1 MSYNVKNYTE
11 QGGDVTHFGGKVVFE
26 EGSQVEGLPTP
37 TVPVASTQTLGG
49 VKIGSGLSITEEG
62 VLSAGTPSIPDAGL
76 ETKGLVKQGVAVANC
91 EGSYPSAQDFN
102 SLLISLRAAG
112 IIAVE
117 A

>member
-1 MSYNVKNYTE
+1 MSYNTKNYTE
-11 QGGDVTHFGGKVVFE
+11 QDGDVTHFGGKVVFE
-26 EGSQVEGLPTP
+26 EGSQIEGLP
-37 TVPVASTQTLGG
+37 VQD
-49 VKIGSGLSITEEG
+49 
-62 VLSAGTPSIPDAGL
+62 IPDAGP

-91 EGSYPSAQDFN
+91 TGSAPTAQDFN